1 MERHS
6 SKYYIKIGHPEQDT
20 FLDKTVNQP
29 AINSSY
35 LISKKWQIAAVSVT
49 IINLMILL
57 TLSVAGVLAAIYINE
72 VKQDPDLKR
81 IFRALN
87 SIAPLLT

>member
-6 SKYYIKIGHPEQDT
+6 SKYYIKIGYPEQDT
-20 FLDKTVNQP
+20 FLDKTANQP
-29 AINSSY
+29 AIDSSY

-57 TLSVAGVLAAIYINE
+57 TLSVAGVLAAIYINK